1 MAFTYRTPVS
11 RAPEWIASIA
21 GGRLRGPSSPEGG
34 RMIIRGGRV
43 VDPANG
49 LDAVRDVALADG
61 RVAEVA
67 ESIAPAPGDRVV
79 DAAGLVVAPGLIEV
93 HVHLHDLFEVTTRP
107 IVEAVASGTTLAISP
122 GAGNTLMAPSLLG
135 AEVDRGVPLH
145 IGLLLGAPALLGTA
159 ASLDELIAFFRGELD
174 EEVALQKL
182 SRNAITA
189 RTGNLVVGVK
199 DHMGHFVQ
207 TGEGLEK
214 TCELADKAGLL
225 LMSHTQ
231 DPDHAERLVE
241 VANGRGVHLAHVT
254 AGGFGTHGD
263 AVESLRRCID
273 LCRRPNVTGEFL
285 TAALRPGLGNRDGVL
300 IDPAAQRVAYE
311 ALRDGVIDV
320 LTSDG
325 QCDATMKGFGDTREN
340 VPCLVELVD
349 EGILDISA
357 SIATMTAN
365 PARLL
370 AEHTG
375 QSWWTRDVGH
385 LGPGARADVT
395 IIDWKDKAAT
405 FTIVGGE
412 IAAFEG
418 RALRRADG
426 LGGWVTR
433 MGILER
439 TGVGDLTL
447 WSDGDA
453 ANAPAGTAWG

>member
-1 MAFTYRTPVS
+1 MT
-11 RAPEWIASIA
+11 I
-21 GGRLRGPSSPEGG
+21 G
-34 RMIIRGGRV
+34 GGRV

-49 LDAVRDVALADG
+49 VDAVRDVALADG
-61 RVAEVA
+61 RVDEVG
-67 ESIAPAPGDRVV
+67 ESIAPAHGDWVV

-93 HVHLHDLFEVTTRP
+93 HVHLRDLFEVTTRP
-107 IVEAVASGTTLAISP
+107 ILEAVASGTTLAISP

-145 IGLLLGAPALLGTA
+145 IGLLLGAPAVLGTA

-174 EEVALQKL
+174 EETALQKL

-189 RTGNLVVGVK
+189 RTGNLIVGVK
-199 DHMGHFVQ
+199 DHMGHFIQ
-207 TGEGLEK
+207 TDEGLEK

-231 DPDHAERLVE
+231 DPDHAERLVD
-241 VANGRGVHLAHVT
+241 VARGRGVHLAHVT

-285 TAALRPGLGNRDGVL
+285 TPALRPGLGNRDGVL
-300 IDPAAQRVAYE
+300 IDAGAQQLAYD

-340 VPCLVELVD
+340 IFCLVELVD
-349 EGILDISA
+349 EGILTVA
-357 SIATMTAN
+357 GEPLPHRGALA
-365 PARLL
+365 PGGARCGVSDR
-370 AEHTG
+370 E
-375 QSWWTRDVGH
+375 WPPVI
-385 LGPGARADVT
+385 LGPGALAASPSDHRVRSPTPVRARIAPLRSSGTTLNGNPPTNASLRSAADDSCAAAWT
-395 IIDWKDKAAT
+395 HKAAT

-418 RALRRADG
+418 RALRASSR
-426 LGGWVTR
+426 
-433 MGILER
+433 
-439 TGVGDLTL
+439 
-447 WSDGDA
+447 
-453 ANAPAGTAWG
+453 